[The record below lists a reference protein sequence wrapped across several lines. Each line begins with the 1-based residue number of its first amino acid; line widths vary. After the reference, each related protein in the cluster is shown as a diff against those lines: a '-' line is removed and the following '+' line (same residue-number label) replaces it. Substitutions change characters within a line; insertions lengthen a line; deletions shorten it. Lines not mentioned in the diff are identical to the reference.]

1 MGKTKSMLIGEIAQL
16 TGVSA
21 RMLRYYEK
29 HGLIAPS
36 ARSTAGYRDY
46 DDGDVERV
54 FHIEGL
60 RGLGLSVAE
69 VKSALEDKE
78 FSFPAVIDE
87 LIVHSQH
94 RLREEKR
101 LYDKLRAVKASA
113 ATDWQAA
120 LEVVNLLHNLR
131 SPSPSRRQDSAMRL
145 APGVDIRQIARL
157 ALSEENPNVAGALAW
172 SVLRTQGS
180 TDDGARELALEEI
193 ARGLN
198 HEQPQVRLRAVRILA
213 QTDNPEDFLLQA
225 LDDDSVE
232 VRRTV
237 SLVLGE
243 RGGEDTFEEL
253 FIMIVEGDH
262 DTDAAEVLAQATS
275 WRDRAVG
282 RIDKLVH
289 DLSLATAQRVRLVQA
304 LAEFRDTDA
313 EGILASL
320 TVDDNAVVAMTAQAI
335 LRAHVQRLGSQDSRG
350 QQE

>member
-1 MGKTKSMLIGEIAQL
+1 MLIGEFAQV

-69 VKSALEDKE
+69 VKSALEDAE

-131 SPSPSRRQDSAMRL
+131 SSSPSRRQDSAMRL
-145 APGVDIRQIARL
+145 APGVDIRQVARL

-172 SVLRTQGS
+172 AVLRTQAS
-180 TDDGARELALEEI
+180 IEEGARDLALEEI
-193 ARGLN
+193 VRGLD
-198 HEQPQVRLRAVRILA
+198 HEHPHVRLRAVRILA
-213 QTDNPEDFLLQA
+213 QVENPEDFLLQVV
-225 LDDDSVE
+225 DDSSQE
-232 VRRTV
+232 VRRTAA
-237 SLVLGE
+237 LVLGE
-243 RGGEDTFEEL
+243 RGGEAIFEEL
-253 FIMIVEGDH
+253 ITMIVEGDH
-262 DTDAAEVLAQATS
+262 DTDAAEVLAQS
-275 WRDRAVG
+275 KGWHERGVV
-282 RIDKLVH
+282 RIEKLVR
-289 DLSLATAQRVRLVQA
+289 DLSLETAQRVRLVQA

-313 EGILASL
+313 EDILASL
-320 TVDDNAVVAMTAQAI
+320 TADDNAVVALTAQAI
-335 LRAHVQRLGSQDSRG
+335 LRAHVQRSGSQDARG
-350 QQE
+350 QQA

>member
-172 SVLRTQGS
+172 SVLRTQGAP
-180 TDDGARELALEEI
+180 TTAPG
-193 ARGLN
+193 
-198 HEQPQVRLRAVRILA
+198 
-213 QTDNPEDFLLQA
+213 
-225 LDDDSVE
+225 
-232 VRRTV
+232 
-237 SLVLGE
+237 
-243 RGGEDTFEEL
+243 
-253 FIMIVEGDH
+253 
-262 DTDAAEVLAQATS
+262 S
-275 WRDRAVG
+275 WPWKKSHGV
-282 RIDKLVH
+282 
-289 DLSLATAQRVRLVQA
+289 
-304 LAEFRDTDA
+304 
-313 EGILASL
+313 
-320 TVDDNAVVAMTAQAI
+320 
-335 LRAHVQRLGSQDSRG
+335 
-350 QQE
+350 